1 MRIIDWFWIIF
12 KKNFTWLLILLVIFT
27 FWTMHLNDSI
37 YYYIISK
44 HFPLISENIIHKV
57 NNNRFFFNLST
68 KLIKTFSKTVI
79 EPIIN
84 SFSWLTII
92 SLIRDG
98 CGCKD
103 GIINT
108 ERNDIRHVCG
118 KPNTI
123 RKITNYIVH
132 RWIQFILLF
141 RANSPSFFA

>member
-1 MRIIDWFWIIF
+1 MLF
-12 KKNFTWLLILLVIFT
+12 LLSERCIST
-27 FWTMHLNDSI
+27 TQSI
-37 YYYIISK
+37 IISWTNISLLYLK
-44 HFPLISENIIHKV
+44 ILFIKLITIG
-57 NNNRFFFNLST
+57 FFFNLST